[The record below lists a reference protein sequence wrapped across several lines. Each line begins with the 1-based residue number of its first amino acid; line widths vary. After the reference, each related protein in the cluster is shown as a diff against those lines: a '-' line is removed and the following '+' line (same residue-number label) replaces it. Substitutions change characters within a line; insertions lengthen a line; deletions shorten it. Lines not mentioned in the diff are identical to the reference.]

1 MSILSALQDYLKSF
15 DGMELRPISEM
26 LTDRPEAVPSSYA
39 VAPAGGGQTTQDV
52 TGRRYYQNSYVFYAC
67 ECAGAEADR
76 AGNWDFLE
84 ALIGWLEERD
94 AEQDY
99 PVLPLH
105 YQVEGIEVDNAML
118 FDLND
123 DGNGIYKV
131 QIQLKFYKE

>member
-1 MSILSALQDYLKSF
+1 MSILSALQDYLKAF
-15 DGMELRPISEM
+15 DGMELRPISEL

-39 VAPAGGGQTTQDV
+39 VAPAGGGQTAQDV
-52 TGRRYYQNSYVFYAC
+52 TGRRYYQNSYVFYAL

-76 AGNWDFLE
+76 AENWDFLE
-84 ALIGWLEERD
+84 TLSEWLESRD

-99 PVLPLH
+99 PVLPEP

-118 FDLND
+118 FDLSE
-123 DGNGIYKV
+123 DGSGTYKV